1 MYANCSTEA
10 NKKSSLTRIL
20 KKRKRRINRNS
31 TMKGNEGSKGMENYN
46 DHFQEASCN
55 AGISICRKVSMR

>member
-1 MYANCSTEA
+1 MRE
-10 NKKSSLTRIL
+10 
-20 KKRKRRINRNS
+20 
-31 TMKGNEGSKGMENYN
+31 NEESKEMENYN